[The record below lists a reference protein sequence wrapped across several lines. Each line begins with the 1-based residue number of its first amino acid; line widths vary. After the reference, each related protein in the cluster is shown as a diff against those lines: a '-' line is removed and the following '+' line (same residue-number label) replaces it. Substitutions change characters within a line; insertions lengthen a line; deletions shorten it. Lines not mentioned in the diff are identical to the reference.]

1 MSVMR
6 IAKRFL
12 PLLILLAFS
21 LAATSCRPLLKEV
34 FQPPKIRVADVLLE
48 SNPFDDPKGPL
59 DFTLTLEVNNPN
71 GYPLDVANV
80 AYSAVIGRETV
91 AEGEH
96 RSDIRIEASQV
107 TTVRVPLKLRTD
119 AFRNAMRK
127 VLQARRVDYEVIGS
141 VAVNA
146 PVVGVVHIPFSRTGS
161 FDPLDLLK
169 RKGFG
174 FK

>member
-1 MSVMR
+1 MR

-21 LAATSCRPLLKEV
+21 LAATSCRSLLKEA
-34 FQPPKIRVADVLLE
+34 FKSPKVRVADVLLE
-48 SNPFDDPKGPL
+48 SDPFDDPKGPL

-71 GYPLDVANV
+71 GYPLDIANV
-80 AYSAVIGRETV
+80 AYSAIIGRETV
-91 AEGEH
+91 AEGDY

-107 TTVRVPLKLRTD
+107 TRVRVPLKLRTD
-119 AFRNAMRK
+119 ALRNVMRK
-127 VLQARRVDYEVIGS
+127 VLQARRIEYEFNGS
-141 VAVNA
+141 VGVNA

-161 FDPLDLLK
+161 FDPVDLLK

-174 FK
+174 FN